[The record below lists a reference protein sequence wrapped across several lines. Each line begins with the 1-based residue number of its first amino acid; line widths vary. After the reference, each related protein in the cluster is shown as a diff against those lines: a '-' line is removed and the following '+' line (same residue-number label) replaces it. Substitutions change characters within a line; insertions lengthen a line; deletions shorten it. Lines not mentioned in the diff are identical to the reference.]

1 MLLNFGA
8 RLNKQDGEGNTAL
21 MLSSIS
27 KAVGATECMMKMVE
41 ARSHNLNLDVKNN
54 NSFHAS
60 ELILEGCPGQ
70 TVEKTKQQRQNLK
83 IANKYGMVD
92 QDIEC
97 RKARES
103 MYSKD
108 GSIRGSI
115 NQRN

>member
-54 NSFHAS
+54 MGFTALHLAAAGELFGFFYETQNILYCSLS
-60 ELILEGCPGQ
+60 EEAKPCEV
-70 TVEKTKQQRQNLK
+70 T
-83 IANKYGMVD
+83 
-92 QDIEC
+92 
-97 RKARES
+97 
-103 MYSKD
+103 
-108 GSIRGSI
+108 
-115 NQRN
+115 NQMWGRH